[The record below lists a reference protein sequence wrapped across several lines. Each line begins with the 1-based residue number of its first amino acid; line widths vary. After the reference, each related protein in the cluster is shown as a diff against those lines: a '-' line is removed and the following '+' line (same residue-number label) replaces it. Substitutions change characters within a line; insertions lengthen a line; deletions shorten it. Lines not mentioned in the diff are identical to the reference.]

1 MKKLDEMDKKIRLQ
15 SQSLSFKIALLLLSF
30 WTIYECCIAFMEK
43 RAPNSISVYILLAV
57 VVFEGIY
64 EQVLKHRIVQD
75 DEEYKEPN
83 QAFLAIIAIVAVVA
97 VLLSVG
103 SILMFR

>member
-15 SQSLSFKIALLLLSF
+15 SHSLSFKITLLLLSF
-30 WTIYECCIAFMEK
+30 WTIYESYIAFMEK
-43 RAPNSISVYILLAV
+43 QATYSVSGYILVIA

-64 EQVLKHRIVQD
+64 EQILKHRMVEG

-83 QAFLAIIAIVAVVA
+83 KALLMVIAIIIVVA
-97 VLLSVG
+97 LVL
-103 SILMFR
+103 SIGTTLMF

>member
-30 WTIYECCIAFMEK
+30 WTIYECVVAFMEK
-43 RAPNSISVYILLAV
+43 HAPNSISMYILLAV
-57 VVFEGIY
+57 VVFESIY
-64 EQVLKHRIVQD
+64 EQILKHRMVQD

-83 QAFLAIIAIVAVVA
+83 KAFLTIIAIVVVVA

-103 SILMFR
+103 AMFMFR

>member
-15 SQSLSFKIALLLLSF
+15 SQSFSFKIALLLLSF
-30 WTIYECCIAFMEK
+30 WTIYEGYVAFMEK
-43 RAPNSISVYILLAV
+43 QAANSISGYILVAV

-64 EQVLKHRIVQD
+64 EQILKHRMVQG

-83 QAFLAIIAIVAVVA
+83 KAFLTVIAIIVAVA
-97 VLLSVG
+97 VVLSIG
-103 SILMFR
+103 SIFMFR